1 MQESEKLDNPQA
13 TRDLGWLSGILDGEG
28 SIILGVFKR
37 KDNTK
42 QYFTRVCFYNSD
54 EDVINKLVN
63 ILERIKVPNH
73 VESRLQYGNL
83 GNRKGFTITVGKQ
96 EAIVKLLNLIKDDL
110 TCKKTRAELL
120 IRFCESRLKHQ
131 NKPIT
136 DDEVSLLDFWNT
148 EIKTKS

>member
-1 MQESEKLDNPQA
+1 MQESEKLDNQQA
-13 TRDLGWLSGILDGEG
+13 IRDLGWLAGVLDGEG
-28 SIILGVFKR
+28 SVILGVFNR

-54 EDVINKLVN
+54 EDVINKIVK
-63 ILERIKVPNH
+63 ILDGNQIPPY

-83 GNRKGFTITVGKQ
+83 GNRKGFTVTVGKQ

-110 TCKKTRAELL
+110 TCKRTRAELL
-120 IRFCESRLKHQ
+120 IRFCESRVKHQ
-131 NKPIT
+131 NKPLNE
-136 DDEVSLLDFWNT
+136 DESDLLDYWNQ